1 MAEEQRKFLQADIFR
16 PNKGKNIEIDVNG
29 ETYFRLPI
37 KTDIITDKDDL
48 IKLLD
53 KYIKPH
59 LLKDDL
65 IFVSEKVVAATQGR
79 IINMNDIK
87 PSKLAYFLAGKVNNR
102 YGTKEFRGFGH
113 GTGMAMQLFI
123 EQAGVLR
130 VLFAAAVAAVTRPL
144 GIKGLFY
151 VICGKKAKSIDCPM
165 SFVIQPYTHYAKLPP
180 IDPMGVAGQ
189 IRDRFGNDAVIIDA
203 NYLGAFS
210 LGKSNKKIKE
220 KFIREV
226 VRDNPAGQ
234 SDEMTPFF
242 IIRKKHNS

>member
-1 MAEEQRKFLQADIFR
+1 MEEKNNQLSQNHTFR
-16 PNKGKNIEIDVNG
+16 PNKGKNLEIDVNG
-29 ETYFRLPI
+29 QTYLRLPI
-37 KTDIITDKDDL
+37 KTDIITDRDDL
-48 IKLLD
+48 MRLLD

-87 PSKLAYFLAGKVNNR
+87 PSKLAYFLASKVNNR
-102 YGTKEFRGFGH
+102 YGTKDFRGFGH

-123 EQAGVLR
+123 EQAGILR
-130 VLFAAAVAAVTRPL
+130 VLFAAAIAAITRPL

-180 IDPMGVAGQ
+180 INPMGVAKE
-189 IRDRFGNDAVIIDA
+189 IKERFGNDAVIIDA

-242 IIRKKHNS
+242 IIRKK